1 MRKAPCISPPRLR
14 CKKPLTNPGG
24 VRVVIISLAPS
35 LQQGGIF
42 EMTDKTFDT
51 IPREV
56 IELGSKLTAAE
67 LRCVIDMLKANLYGD
82 AAGKCQ
88 PKDAEKEI

>member
-1 MRKAPCISPPRLR
+1 
-14 CKKPLTNPGG
+14 
-24 VRVVIISLAPS
+24 
-35 LQQGGIF
+35 
-42 EMTDKTFDT
+42 MTDKTFDT

-88 PKDAEKEI
+88 PKDAEKEIQGGAAMLFILLLFAWFPLAILADVAKKSK

>member
-1 MRKAPCISPPRLR
+1 
-14 CKKPLTNPGG
+14 
-24 VRVVIISLAPS
+24 
-35 LQQGGIF
+35 
-42 EMTDKTFDT
+42 MTDKTFDK

>member
-1 MRKAPCISPPRLR
+1 MWSLYHSPPPYG
-14 CKKPLTNPGG
+14 KEEF
-24 VRVVIISLAPS
+24 
-35 LQQGGIF
+35 F
-42 EMTDKTFDT
+42 EMTDKNFDT

>member
-1 MRKAPCISPPRLR
+1 
-14 CKKPLTNPGG
+14 
-24 VRVVIISLAPS
+24 
-35 LQQGGIF
+35 
-42 EMTDKTFDT
+42 MTDKTFDT

-82 AAGKCQ
+82 VAGKCQ
-88 PKDAEKEI
+88 PKDKGRGEGNLRG